1 MNPNSFKRLKPL
13 LPILPYLARFP
24 FLKVSGRLF
33 ELEYGSIENFLA
45 SKKSFDVEAKQ
56 LGFEIV
62 KSVLK
67 DDTLPASF
75 QQIELSFLCE
85 VCEAKGCKEACK
97 KGAMGYTW
105 NYMLCD
111 MCGECFLRCNYSVSD
126 ELYYRLKT
134 VAKLNV
140 SAYIYSRILVSLMDE
155 RSRRRYAVREARR
168 YREMMDEG
176 DATLMIFASDFGVKA
191 IIKEDVRLHVS
202 DYLRAACRIRSRE
215 WKLINRNLERGY
227 VELTRENFLR
237 VIEELLRGR
246 LAERI
251 AIPSSITRS
260 DEVNKHL
267 AELTPISEARF
278 SEIDLGEFDAE
289 CLPPCMKK
297 ILSDLQAGLNVPH
310 SARFAITSFL
320 LNIGL
325 SVDDVIT
332 LFSSAPDFDVE
343 KTKYQVEH
351 IAGARGTEYTAPAC
365 DTMLS
370 YHNCYRNESCKR
382 INHPIDYYRRCK
394 QKSSRKASRP
404 VKEKVK
410 GVEEVEKVEKVKAGK
425 TTG

>member
-1 MNPNSFKRLKPL
+1 MNPSSLKPPKPL

-24 FLKVSGRLF
+24 FLKLSGRLF
-33 ELEYGSIENFLA
+33 ELEYGSVENFLA
-45 SKKSFDVEAKQ
+45 SKKSFDVEARQ

-67 DDTLPASF
+67 DDTLPDSF

-85 VCEAKGCKEACK
+85 VCETKNCREACK
-97 KGAMGYTW
+97 KGAMGFSW

-126 ELYYRLKT
+126 ELYLRLKT
-134 VAKLNV
+134 MAKLNV

-155 RSRRRYAVREARR
+155 RARRRYGVREARR
-168 YREMMDEG
+168 YREIMDED
-176 DATLMIFASDFGVKA
+176 DATLMIFASDFNLKA
-191 IIKEDVRLHVS
+191 IIEENVRLHVS
-202 DYLRAACRIRSRE
+202 DYLKAACRIRSRE
-215 WKLINRNLERGY
+215 WKLVNRKLEKGY
-227 VELTRENFLR
+227 VELTRRDFLR
-237 VIEELLRGR
+237 VVEELLRSR
-246 LAERI
+246 LSEKVAVTQ
-251 AIPSSITRS
+251 ALTASTDITQ
-260 DEVNKHL
+260 HL
-267 AELTPISEARF
+267 AELIPVSEARF
-278 SEIDLGEFDAE
+278 AEIDLGEFDAE

-325 SVDDVIT
+325 NVDEVIA

-351 IAGARGTEYTAPAC
+351 IAGSRGTEYTAPAC

-370 YHNCYRNESCKR
+370 YHNCYRNETCR
-382 INHPIDYYRRCK
+382 GINHPISYYRRCK
-394 QKSSRKASRP
+394 QRR
-404 VKEKVK
+404 
-410 GVEEVEKVEKVKAGK
+410 GGKAGK
-425 TTG
+425 IVKKMEGK

>member
-1 MNPNSFKRLKPL
+1 MNPGSFKSFKPL

-24 FLKVSGRLF
+24 FLRVSGRLF
-33 ELEYGSIENFLA
+33 ELEYGSVENFLA
-45 SKKSFDVEAKQ
+45 SQKSFDTEARQ
-56 LGFEIV
+56 LGFEVV
-62 KSVLK
+62 KSVLN
-67 DDTLPASF
+67 DDAPPDSL
-75 QQIELSFLCE
+75 QQIELSFFCE
-85 VCEAKGCKEACK
+85 VCEARGCRDACK
-97 KGAMGYTW
+97 KGAMGYSW

-111 MCGECFLRCNYSVSD
+111 MCGECFLKCDYSVSD

-155 RSRRRYAVREARR
+155 RARRRYAVREARR
-168 YREMMDEG
+168 YREAMDES
-176 DATLMIFASDFGVKA
+176 DATLMILASDFGVKA
-191 IIKEDVRLHVS
+191 VVGEEVRLHVA

-215 WKLINRNLERGY
+215 WKLVNRNLNRGY

-237 VIEELLRGR
+237 VIEEFLRAR

-251 AIPSSITRS
+251 ELPPSVTRS
-260 DEVNKHL
+260 ADINQHL
-267 AELTPISEARF
+267 AELMPISEAKF
-278 SEIDLGEFDAE
+278 AEIDLGEFDAE

-320 LNIGL
+320 LNVGL
-325 SVDDVIT
+325 SVDEVIA

-343 KTKYQVEH
+343 KTRYQVEH

-370 YHNCYRNESCKR
+370 YHNCYRNESCR
-382 INHPIDYYRRCK
+382 GINHPINYYRRCK
-394 QKSSRKASRP
+394 QSR
-404 VKEKVK
+404 
-410 GVEEVEKVEKVKAGK
+410 GK
-425 TTG
+425 TGERRKEENE